1 MLRVSDLVIQFVW
14 YICMYALIWH
24 MTRTEFPFLMQQ
36 HNSNHCRCISM
47 PVTDAINSLQKGA
60 ASEGENVAGM
70 HWKKLF

>member
-1 MLRVSDLVIQFVW
+1 MRRVSDLVIQFVW

-47 PVTDAINSLQKGA
+47 PVTDAINSLQKRA